1 MLQSDNVMSETIRV
15 SKEVKRELLKIMGEL
30 QIERGEKVD
39 FNDVI
44 EYLLS
49 LYRRKNPEILRK
61 MVGLVPNISYEDLRK
76 ERRKELEYEKEK
88 YGI

>member
-1 MLQSDNVMSETIRV
+1 MSETIRV
-15 SKEVKRELLKIMGEL
+15 SKEVKKELLRIMGEL

-44 EYLLS
+44 EFLLS
-49 LYRRKNPEILRK
+49 LYRKKDPEKLK
-61 MVGLVPNISYEDLRK
+61 DLVGLVPEISVSDLIE
-76 ERRKELEYEKEK
+76 ERRKEVQHEKEK

>member
-1 MLQSDNVMSETIRV
+1 MSETIRV

-30 QIERGEKVD
+30 QIERGERVD

-44 EYLLS
+44 EFLLS
-49 LYRRKNPEILRK
+49 CYKRKNPELLRRLIG
-61 MVGLVPNISYEDLRK
+61 MIPNISLKNLEE
-76 ERRKELEYEKEK
+76 ERRREVEFEKEK

>member
-1 MLQSDNVMSETIRV
+1 MSETIRV
-15 SKEVKRELLKIMGEL
+15 SKEVKKELLRIMGEL

-44 EYLLS
+44 EFLLS
-49 LYRRKNPEILRK
+49 LYRKKNPEKLRGL
-61 MVGLVPNISYEDLRK
+61 VGLVPDTSVSDLI
-76 ERRKELEYEKEK
+76 EGRRKEVQHEKEK